1 MAAGKT
7 IDRTLLDA
15 LARGDTTA
23 LAEIYEEYAPM
34 VYAVAFRFT
43 GDAGVAMDILQD
55 VFVAL
60 PESVSQLRI
69 QSAFEGWLRRVAV
82 RASLARLREGAERLD
97 PSWERPSAFTQ
108 DPAYTLETLEME
120 RAISALPARL
130 RAVFVMRAVEG
141 FGHDEI
147 AETLGISRNASL
159 QRMHRARMFL
169 RSELGE

>member
-7 IDRTLLDA
+7 TDRMLLDA
-15 LARGDTTA
+15 LARGDTKA
-23 LAEIYEEYAPM
+23 LADVYEEYAPM
-34 VYAVAFRFT
+34 VYSVAFRFT

-60 PESVSQLRI
+60 PESVSQLRV
-69 QSAFEGWLRRVAV
+69 QSSFEGWLKRVAV
-82 RASLARLREGAERLD
+82 RASLARLREGAERRD
-97 PSWERPSAFTQ
+97 PPWNRSSAPME
-108 DPAYTLETLEME
+108 DPAYTIETLEME

-141 FGHDEI
+141 FAHDEI

-169 RSELGE
+169 RSELGD